1 MGYLP
6 LALSQA
12 KLYFKGYLNPS
23 AKGQDESGGAD
34 REPWLDYK
42 GTPVKWHIP
51 TGTLYDLMCRY
62 VQLCLQW
69 QICPPGPSTA
79 SLAGIPVHGA
89 VHFFLL
95 NRVRMIVAISDV
107 ECRISAW
114 GRDDELPWCL
124 TIHFSGYPEKALLP
138 YSGETTLHCHFKQT
152 AKQVQESTRFFAFP
166 LHCPLSCRHLDC
178 QAGLHRP

>member
-23 AKGQDESGGAD
+23 AKGQDESGGAE

-62 VQLCLQW
+62 V
-69 QICPPGPSTA
+69 
-79 SLAGIPVHGA
+79 
-89 VHFFLL
+89 
-95 NRVRMIVAISDV
+95 
-107 ECRISAW
+107 
-114 GRDDELPWCL
+114 
-124 TIHFSGYPEKALLP
+124 
-138 YSGETTLHCHFKQT
+138 YSGKSAHNHPLRPHLQAYLCT
-152 AKQVQESTRFFAFP
+152 AQFIFSFSTEYE
-166 LHCPLSCRHLDC
+166 
-178 QAGLHRP
+178 

>member
-23 AKGQDESGGAD
+23 AKGQDESGGAE

-62 VQLCLQW
+62 VYSGKSAHRNPLRPL
-69 QICPPGPSTA
+69 
-79 SLAGIPVHGA
+79 LAGITVHGA
-89 VHFFLL
+89 VDFFLV
-95 NRVRMIVAISDV
+95 NSRNN
-107 ECRISAW
+107 
-114 GRDDELPWCL
+114 
-124 TIHFSGYPEKALLP
+124 
-138 YSGETTLHCHFKQT
+138 
-152 AKQVQESTRFFAFP
+152 
-166 LHCPLSCRHLDC
+166 CRHF
-178 QAGLHRP
+178 